1 LLVHRVLESYLQKRT
16 DSASDIS
23 AGPNL
28 TEVGKHITF
37 TEQRADGA
45 EKELK
50 TVLLLQ
56 MLSKKIGQELDCVV
70 TGLTS
75 FGLFVQCQTFGIE
88 GLIRMAD
95 LGQDYWKYN
104 ERLQSIVGENSGCNI
119 RLGQGIK
126 VRIVSVNVPA
136 RQLNVA
142 PAELLTGPAKKTKKK
157 RKTKT
162 RKKKPRKRPKR

>member
-1 LLVHRVLESYLQKRT
+1 M
-16 DSASDIS
+16 DSASDTS
-23 AGPNL
+23 SGPDL

-50 TVLLLQ
+50 AVLLLQ
-56 MLSKKIGQELDCVV
+56 MLSKKVGQELDCVV
-70 TGLTS
+70 TGLTG
-75 FGLFVQCQTFGIE
+75 FGLFVQSREFGIE

-95 LGQDYWKYN
+95 LGQDYWKYD

-142 PAELLTGPAKKTKKK
+142 PAESLTGPAGKTKKTKKTKK
-157 RKTKT
+157 RKTQKKHT
-162 RKKKPRKRPKR
+162 RKRSKRKR

>member
-1 LLVHRVLESYLQKRT
+1 
-16 DSASDIS
+16 
-23 AGPNL
+23 
-28 TEVGKHITF
+28 

-56 MLSKKIGQELDCVV
+56 MLSKRIGQVLDCVV

-75 FGLFVQCQTFGIE
+75 FGMFVQSREFGIE

-104 ERLQSIVGENSGCNI
+104 ERSQSIVGENSGCNI

-142 PAELLTGPAKKTKKK
+142 PAELLTSAAKKTKKTRK
-157 RKTKT
+157 RKTAKKHT
-162 RKKKPRKRPKR
+162 RKKRKR